1 MRQQPTLVAKKAN
14 SILGGIKKTGLKVEG
29 GDSPSLLC
37 PSEAT
42 SVQFWCPQFQKDREL
57 MKRIQQRAT
66 KMMRSLEHLL
76 YEERLRDLEKRM
88 LRGDFYS
95 FIYFVLEFY
104 REVNDFTSLT

>member
-1 MRQQPTLVAKKAN
+1 MMR
-14 SILGGIKKTGLKVEG
+14 GLK
-29 GDSPSLLC
+29 C
-37 PSEAT
+37 
-42 SVQFWCPQFQKDREL
+42 
-57 MKRIQQRAT
+57 
-66 KMMRSLEHLL
+66 LL